1 MLIGDRGRARVS
13 RLELAAAHQQD
24 KAASEEEKARTG
36 ERESESNVMSQQ
48 QPAVLVVED
57 DASMRAYLDEAISAS
72 GCTCETFSD
81 SASALAYLAS
91 VQEPPDLVL
100 SDINMPGMSGMELL
114 RTVRTVSPDLP
125 FILISGLCELSTAM
139 DAMKTGASDYLLKPA
154 QREDIVR
161 LVSKHIIGQ
170 SGPDQDAV
178 VNALSGFLEA
188 RRLSGGD
195 RASELAPLLETLGLK
210 RMETLQHSQRVAGFA
225 RLIGVEAGLGRKE
238 LEVLEIGALLHD
250 IGKAGIPHNVLMKPA
265 SLNEREWR
273 VMRMHPVM
281 GWELLNRINGT
292 RQEAEIVYSHH
303 EHFSGGGYP
312 RGLLKEEIPVGARI
326 FSIADTLDAIISDRP
341 YRLGRSLAEA
351 REEISRLGG
360 AQFDPGIVQ
369 CFDRVPDASIEYLR
383 IRFRDRAPA
392 IAEGQIS

>member
-1 MLIGDRGRARVS
+1 M
-13 RLELAAAHQQD
+13 AHQRP
-24 KAASEEEKARTG
+24 E
-36 ERESESNVMSQQ
+36 
-48 QPAVLVVED
+48 VLVVED
-57 DASMRAYLDEAISAS
+57 DPTMRKYLGEAVAAS
-72 GCTCETFSD
+72 GCSCNAFAG
-81 SASALAYLAS
+81 SAAALAYLAS

-154 QREDIVR
+154 RREDIVR

-188 RRLSGGD
+188 RHLSGGD
-195 RASELAPLLETLGLK
+195 PASGLAPLFEMLGLK
-210 RMETLQHSQRVAGFA
+210 RLETLQHSQRVAGFS
-225 RLIGVEAGLGRKE
+225 RLIGVESGLEEKE

-273 VMRMHPVM
+273 VMKMHPVM
-281 GWELLNRINGT
+281 GWELLNRIGGV
-292 RQEAEIVYSHH
+292 REEAEIVYCHH
-303 EHFSGGGYP
+303 ERYSGGGYP
-312 RGLLKEEIPVGARI
+312 RGLFKEEIPIGARI
-326 FSIADTLDAIISDRP
+326 FSIADTLDALISDRP
-341 YRLGRSLAEA
+341 YRLGCPLAAA
-351 REEISRLGG
+351 REEISSLGG
-360 AQFDPGIVQ
+360 VQFDPEMVQ
-369 CFDRVPDASIEYLR
+369 CFELVPDESIERLR
-383 IRFRDRAPA
+383 HRFRDR
-392 IAEGQIS
+392 